1 MSASGKSVKNGDVYL
16 DDDGYMRVLLTNTSD
31 VWFTFLVSK
40 PESSIAHAWV
50 SEPKVKAFVPDKS
63 KYVMNIKDMLVS
75 VRQELLSEPSN

>member
-1 MSASGKSVKNGDVYL
+1 MSASGKSVKSGDVYL
-16 DDDGYMRVLLTNTSD
+16 DDDGYMRVLMTNTSD

-40 PESSIAHAWV
+40 PDTGSASWV
-50 SEPKVKAFVPDKS
+50 SEPKAKAFIPDKS